1 MEEEKKEPGMDL
13 KVESTLPVLAF
24 NMEELK
30 AQALAL
36 AGKYNGLVFTEEQ
49 ITEVRKDMAYLNQVV
64 ERLDDARKATVKR
77 MEGPIKAF
85 TAQVQEL
92 REIILSARA
101 GLAKQVQD
109 YVDTAR
115 EEKRVVVLA
124 MIEQARKDFPGVSS
138 EFAVEM
144 RDSWLAASTAKSKV
158 LAEVGALFAGEEK
171 RRKDTAALDTAKQ
184 ERAMA
189 VEQKLQT
196 INKALD
202 LSLSM
207 ASFLDCLD
215 LKRPLGEVYEQ
226 MEEVAGE
233 AARAKRLEEE
243 QAKAAEPE
251 RANPAE
257 ESATAPEQEQVPES
271 GPDAPPPPSDAGADK
286 RITFSA
292 LCAPDKLEDVKV
304 LLRKVFNMCTDV
316 SVKIS

>member
-101 GLAKQVQD
+101 GLAKKVQD
-109 YVDTAR
+109 YVETAR
-115 EEKRVVVLA
+115 EDKRAVVVA
-124 MIEQARKDFPGVSS
+124 MVAQARLDFPGVSK
-138 EFAVEM
+138 EFQVDV

-158 LAEVGALFAGEEK
+158 LAELRALFAGEEK
-171 RRKDTAALDTAKQ
+171 RREDTAALDTAKQ

-202 LSLSM
+202 LSLPV
-207 ASFLDCLD
+207 AQFLDCLD

-226 MEEVAGE
+226 MEEVAGQ
-233 AARAKRLEEE
+233 AALQKRRDEE
-243 QAKAAEPE
+243 AKATAALCAPAPE
-251 RANPAE
+251 
-257 ESATAPEQEQVPES
+257 TAPDKPVDDTET
-271 GPDAPPPPSDAGADK
+271 PPPSDAGADK

-292 LCAPDKLEDVKV
+292 LCAPDKLEDAKV

>member
-1 MEEEKKEPGMDL
+1 MEEEKKDPGMDL

-30 AQALAL
+30 AQALKL
-36 AGKYNGLVFTEEQ
+36 PEKYKGLVFTEEQ
-49 ITEVRKDMAYLNQVV
+49 IPEVRKDMAHLNQVV
-64 ERLDDARKATVKR
+64 ERLEDARKATVKR
-77 MEGPIKAF
+77 MKAPIDAF
-85 TAQVQEL
+85 EKQVKDL
-92 REIILSARA
+92 AAIILAARA

-115 EEKRVVVLA
+115 EEKRAVVNDIILA
-124 MIEQARKDFPGVSS
+124 
-138 EFAVEM
+138 EM
-144 RDSWLAASTAKSKV
+144 GTLEGFTLPVQDSWLSASTAKSKIT
-158 LAEVGALFAGEEK
+158 AEVKALIASEHK
-171 RRKDTAALDTAKQ
+171 RREDTAAMDTARQ

-202 LSLSM
+202 LSLPM

-226 MEEVAGE
+226 MEEVAGQ
-233 AARAKRLEEE
+233 AALQKRREEE
-243 QAKAAEPE
+243 AKAKATLCP
-251 RANPAE
+251 
-257 ESATAPEQEQVPES
+257 TAPETA
-271 GPDAPPPPSDAGADK
+271 PDKVETGAEVQPPDDAGADK

-292 LCAPDKLEDVKV
+292 LCTPDKLEDVKI

-316 SVKIS
+316 SVKIQ